1 MQNFLSFDTSWF
13 NAETKFSYYALEMG
27 LIFSDFENY
36 SKIPPGKI
44 SYLIV
49 LVLYTYEHNKTTEK
63 PRVMSFSPWIGCQ
76 THVPSV
82 CLSHGTVT
90 MKKFSV
96 YRASLRSR
104 ITAHADEIVNVI
116 TLQQPY

>member
-1 MQNFLSFDTSWF
+1 MSQYNSQESALLPPFLW
-13 NAETKFSYYALEMG
+13 TKNRF
-27 LIFSDFENY
+27 FF

-44 SYLIV
+44 SYSIV
-49 LVLYTYEHNKTTEK
+49 PVLYTYEHSKTTEK
-63 PRVMSFSPWIGCQ
+63 PTVMSFSPWIGCQ